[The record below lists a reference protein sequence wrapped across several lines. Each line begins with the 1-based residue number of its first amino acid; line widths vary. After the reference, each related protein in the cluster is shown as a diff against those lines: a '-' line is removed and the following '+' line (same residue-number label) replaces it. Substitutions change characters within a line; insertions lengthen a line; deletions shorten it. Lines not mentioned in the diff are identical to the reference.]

1 MESDSNV
8 TVEVK
13 TVQSSAIRV
22 LIEGLKDILTDVNF
36 TFDPTGIKLLC
47 MDGSHVS
54 LVRLMLDAANFEYF
68 HCNKKISVGLN
79 MTNLYRL
86 IKSVGNNDT
95 LTFKILT
102 ENTNEMI
109 IDIHNADKQ
118 SNTSFSLKLL
128 DVDEDQFAI
137 PEAEFET
144 VITMP
149 SVDFQRIARDMA
161 NLSDTID
168 ISCIQDKLILS
179 CEGDFAS
186 QQTCIGGTASQSGMQ
201 VSNTSTSTEE
211 GEVRKQDKIGGTFQL
226 KFINL
231 FTKCTNLCSNIEIYL
246 KNDYPLL
253 LKYSVASL
261 GYVLFCLA
269 PKDNN

>member
-1 MESDSNV
+1 MDLDAKSNV
-8 TVEVK
+8 AVEVK
-13 TVQSSAIRV
+13 TVQSSAIRI

-36 TFDPTGIKLLC
+36 TFDSTGIKLLC

-54 LVRLMLDAANFEYF
+54 LVRLMLDAVNFESF

-79 MTNLYRL
+79 MTNFYRL

-95 LTFKILT
+95 LTFKIMT
-102 ENTNEMI
+102 DNTNEMI

-128 DVDEDQFAI
+128 DVDEDCFNI

-149 SVDFQRIARDMA
+149 SVDFQRITRDMA
-161 NLSDTID
+161 NISDTID
-168 ISCIQDKLILS
+168 ISCINDKLILS

-186 QQTCIGGTASQSGMQ
+186 QETSIGGTTNGLSM
-201 VSNTSTSTEE
+201 NKKEE
-211 GEVRKQDKIGGTFQL
+211 VDKVGGLFQL

-269 PKDNN
+269 PKERD

>member
-1 MESDSNV
+1 MEPETITQKATVAEQNV
-8 TVEVK
+8 IVEVK

-36 TFDPTGIKLLC
+36 TFDTSGIKLLC
-47 MDGSHVS
+47 MDGNHIS
-54 LVRLMLDAANFEYF
+54 LVRLMLDADNFEHYY
-68 HCNKKISVGLN
+68 CARKMSIGLN
-79 MTNLYRL
+79 MSNFFRL
-86 IKSVGNNDT
+86 IKTVGNNDT
-95 LTFKILT
+95 ITFKILSD
-102 ENTNEMI
+102 NTNEMI
-109 IDIHNADKQ
+109 INIHNAEKQ

-128 DVDEDQFAI
+128 DVDEECYNI

-149 SVDFQRIARDMA
+149 SIDFQRITRDMA
-161 NLSDTID
+161 NISDTIN
-168 ISCIQDKLILS
+168 ISCIQDRLSLS

-186 QQTCIGGTASQSGMQ
+186 QETIIGGTMNGMHMNKKDDVQ
-201 VSNTSTSTEE
+201 KPV
-211 GEVRKQDKIGGTFQL
+211 GGMFQL

-269 PKDNN
+269 PKTAD

>member
-1 MESDSNV
+1 MNTDKSNV
-8 TVEVK
+8 AVEVK
-13 TVQSSAIRV
+13 TVQSTAIRI

-36 TFDPTGIKLLC
+36 TFDEDGIKLLC

-54 LVRLMLDAANFEYF
+54 LVRLMLEANNFEYF
-68 HCNKKISVGLN
+68 HCTKKMSVGLN

-102 ENTNEMI
+102 ENTNEMV
-109 IDIHNADKQ
+109 IDIHNAEKQ

-128 DVDEDQFAI
+128 DVDADVFNI

-149 SVDFQRIARDMA
+149 SVDFQRITRDMA
-161 NLSDTID
+161 NISDTIE
-168 ISCIQDKLILS
+168 ISCIEDKLFLS

-186 QQTCIGGTASQSGMQ
+186 QQTSIGGTTNGLQMNKKEK
-201 VSNTSTSTEE
+201 V
-211 GEVRKQDKIGGTFQL
+211 DKVGGLFQL
-226 KFINL
+226 KFVNL

-269 PKDNN
+269 PKDVN